1 MEMRLNE
8 NMELLLTSISE
19 LLGDMKMNVF
29 KEKLE
34 NVIAFPSDTSV
45 ADFVEEYTK
54 WSEKNYF
61 KKERLFVFANG
72 KLALTRIYIISAEM
86 EYTDEGIPEIIINEM
101 PDAVN
106 LKDNPYKNIHIRY
119 ENEDDCS
126 RDFDRLKLVLN

>member
-1 MEMRLNE
+1 MQLNE
-8 NMELLLTSISE
+8 NIELLLTSISE
-19 LLGDMKMNVF
+19 LLGDMKMNIF

-34 NVIAFPSDTSV
+34 KVIASPDNTSV
-45 ADFVEEYTK
+45 ADFIEEYTK

-61 KKERLFVFANG
+61 KKERLFVFSNG
-72 KLALTRIYIISAEM
+72 KLALIRIYIVSAEM
-86 EYTDEGIPEIIINEM
+86 KYTDEGIPEIIINEM

>member
-1 MEMRLNE
+1 
-8 NMELLLTSISE
+8 MELLLTSISE

-34 NVIAFPSDTSV
+34 KVIALPSDTSV
-45 ADFVEEYTK
+45 ADFIEEYAK

-72 KLALTRIYIISAEM
+72 KLALTRIYIVSAEM
-86 EYTDEGIPEIIINEM
+86 KYTDEGIPEIIINEM

-126 RDFDRLKLVLN
+126 CDFDRLKLVLN

>member
-1 MEMRLNE
+1 MKLNE

-34 NVIAFPSDTSV
+34 KVIAFSDNTSI
-45 ADFVEEYTK
+45 ADFIEEYTK

-61 KKERLFVFANG
+61 KKERLFVFSNG
-72 KLALTRIYIISAEM
+72 KLALTRIYIVSAEM
-86 EYTDEGIPEIIINEM
+86 KYTDEGIPEIIINEM
-101 PDAVN
+101 PDVVN
-106 LKDNPYKNIHIRY
+106 LKDNPYKNIHIQY

>member
-1 MEMRLNE
+1 MRIDE
-8 NMELLLTSISE
+8 NMEVLLQSVANLF
-19 LLGDMKMNVF
+19 GDLKLNVF

-34 NVIAFPSDTSV
+34 KVIALPSDTSV
-45 ADFVEEYTK
+45 ADFIEEYTK
-54 WSEKNYF
+54 WNEKNYF
-61 KKERLFVFANG
+61 KKERLFVFSNG
-72 KLALTRIYIISAEM
+72 KLALTRIYIVSAEM
-86 EYTDEGIPEIIINEM
+86 KYTDEGIPEIIINEM

>member
-1 MEMRLNE
+1 MQLNE
-8 NMELLLTSISE
+8 NMELLLASISE
-19 LLGDMKMNVF
+19 LLGDMKMNIF

-34 NVIAFPSDTSV
+34 KVIAFPDNTSIV
-45 ADFVEEYTK
+45 DFIEEYTK

-61 KKERLFVFANG
+61 KKERLFVFSNG
-72 KLALTRIYIISAEM
+72 KLALTRIYIVSAEM
-86 EYTDEGIPEIIINEM
+86 KYTDEGIPEIIINEM

-106 LKDNPYKNIHIRY
+106 LKDNPYKNVRVRY

>member
-1 MEMRLNE
+1 MKLNE

-19 LLGDMKMNVF
+19 LLGDMKMNIF
-29 KEKLE
+29 KEKLGK
-34 NVIAFPSDTSV
+34 VIAFPDNTSIV
-45 ADFVEEYTK
+45 DFIEEYTK

-61 KKERLFVFANG
+61 KKERLFVFSNG
-72 KLALTRIYIISAEM
+72 KLALTRIYIVSAEM
-86 EYTDEGIPEIIINEM
+86 KYTDEGIPEIIINEM

>member
-1 MEMRLNE
+1 MQLNE
-8 NMELLLTSISE
+8 NIELLLTSISE

-45 ADFVEEYTK
+45 ADFIEEYTK
-54 WSEKNYF
+54 WTEKNYF

-72 KLALTRIYIISAEM
+72 KLALTRIYIVSAEM
-86 EYTDEGIPEIIINEM
+86 KYTDEGMLEIIINKM
-101 PDAVN
+101 PDDVN

>member
-1 MEMRLNE
+1 
-8 NMELLLTSISE
+8 MELLLTSISE
-19 LLGDMKMNVF
+19 LLGDMKMNIF

-34 NVIAFPSDTSV
+34 KVIAFPDNTSIV
-45 ADFVEEYTK
+45 DFIEEYTK

-72 KLALTRIYIISAEM
+72 KLALTRIYIVSAEM
-86 EYTDEGIPEIIINEM
+86 KYTDEGMPEIIINKM
-101 PDAVN
+101 PDDVN
-106 LKDNPYKNIHIRY
+106 LKDIPYKNIHIRY

>member
-1 MEMRLNE
+1 
-8 NMELLLTSISE
+8 MELLLTSISE

-34 NVIAFPSDTSV
+34 KVIAFPDNTSIV
-45 ADFVEEYTK
+45 DFIEEYTK

-61 KKERLFVFANG
+61 KKERLFVFSNG
-72 KLALTRIYIISAEM
+72 KLALTRIYIVSAEM
-86 EYTDEGIPEIIINEM
+86 KYTDEGISEIIINEM
-101 PDAVN
+101 PEAVN

>member
-1 MEMRLNE
+1 MRIDENIEILLQSIANLFGDLKLNV
-8 NMELLLTSISE
+8 LK
-19 LLGDMKMNVF
+19 G
-29 KEKLE
+29 KLE
-34 NVIAFPSDTSV
+34 DVIALPSDTSV
-45 ADFVEEYTK
+45 ADFIEEYTK

-61 KKERLFVFANG
+61 KKERLFVFSNG

-86 EYTDEGIPEIIINEM
+86 KYTDEGMPEIIINEM
-101 PDAVN
+101 PDTVN

>member
-1 MEMRLNE
+1 MKLNE

-34 NVIAFPSDTSV
+34 KVIAFPDNTSIV
-45 ADFVEEYTK
+45 DFIEEYTK

-61 KKERLFVFANG
+61 KKERLFVFSNG
-72 KLALTRIYIISAEM
+72 KLALTRIYIVSAEM
-86 EYTDEGIPEIIINEM
+86 KYTDEGISEIIINEM
-101 PDAVN
+101 PEAVN

>member
-1 MEMRLNE
+1 MKLNE

-34 NVIAFPSDTSV
+34 KVIAFPDNTSIV
-45 ADFVEEYTK
+45 DFIEEYTK

-61 KKERLFVFANG
+61 KKERLFVFSN
-72 KLALTRIYIISAEM
+72 
-86 EYTDEGIPEIIINEM
+86 
-101 PDAVN
+101 
-106 LKDNPYKNIHIRY
+106 
-119 ENEDDCS
+119 CS

>member
-1 MEMRLNE
+1 
-8 NMELLLTSISE
+8 MELLLISISE
-19 LLGDMKMNVF
+19 LLGDMKMNIF

-34 NVIAFPSDTSV
+34 KVIASPDNTSIV
-45 ADFVEEYTK
+45 DFIEEYTK
-54 WSEKNYF
+54 WIGKNYF
-61 KKERLFVFANG
+61 KKERLFVFSNG
-72 KLALTRIYIISAEM
+72 KLVLTRIYIVSAEM
-86 EYTDEGIPEIIINEM
+86 KYTDEGIPEIIINEM

>member
-1 MEMRLNE
+1 
-8 NMELLLTSISE
+8 MELLLTSISE

-34 NVIAFPSDTSV
+34 KVIDFPSDASV
-45 ADFVEEYTK
+45 ADFIEEYTK

-72 KLALTRIYIISAEM
+72 KLALTRIYIVSAEM
-86 EYTDEGIPEIIINEM
+86 RYTDEGIPEIIINEM

-106 LKDNPYKNIHIRY
+106 LKDNPYKNVRVRY

>member
-1 MEMRLNE
+1 MKLKE

-19 LLGDMKMNVF
+19 LLGDMKMNIF

-34 NVIAFPSDTSV
+34 KVIASPDNTSIV
-45 ADFVEEYTK
+45 DFIEEYTK

-61 KKERLFVFANG
+61 KKERLFVFSNG
-72 KLALTRIYIISAEM
+72 KLALTRIYIVSAEM
-86 EYTDEGIPEIIINEM
+86 KYTDEGIPEIIINEM

>member
-1 MEMRLNE
+1 
-8 NMELLLTSISE
+8 MELLLTSISE
-19 LLGDMKMNVF
+19 LLGDMKMNIF

-34 NVIAFPSDTSV
+34 KVIASPDNTSIV
-45 ADFVEEYTK
+45 DFIEEYTK

-61 KKERLFVFANG
+61 KKERLFVFSNG
-72 KLALTRIYIISAEM
+72 KLALTRIYIVSAEM
-86 EYTDEGIPEIIINEM
+86 KYTDEGIPEIIINEM

-106 LKDNPYKNIHIRY
+106 LKDNPYKNVRVRY

>member
-1 MEMRLNE
+1 MKLNE

-19 LLGDMKMNVF
+19 LLGDMKMNIF

-34 NVIAFPSDTSV
+34 KVIAFPDNTSIV
-45 ADFVEEYTK
+45 DFIEEYTK

-72 KLALTRIYIISAEM
+72 KLALTRIYIVSAEM
-86 EYTDEGIPEIIINEM
+86 KYTDEGMPEIIINKM
-101 PDAVN
+101 PDDVN

>member
-1 MEMRLNE
+1 MKLNE

-19 LLGDMKMNVF
+19 LLGDMKMNIF

-45 ADFVEEYTK
+45 ADFIEEYTK
-54 WSEKNYF
+54 WTEKNYF
-61 KKERLFVFANG
+61 KKERLFVFSNG
-72 KLALTRIYIISAEM
+72 KLAFTRIYIVSAEM
-86 EYTDEGIPEIIINEM
+86 KYTDEGIPEIIINKM
-101 PDAVN
+101 PDDVN

>member
-1 MEMRLNE
+1 MKLNE
-8 NMELLLTSISE
+8 KFDLILTSISE

-34 NVIAFPSDTSV
+34 KVIAFPDNTSI
-45 ADFVEEYTK
+45 ADFIEEYTK

-61 KKERLFVFANG
+61 KKERLFVFSNG
-72 KLALTRIYIISAEM
+72 KLALTRIYIVSAEM
-86 EYTDEGIPEIIINEM
+86 KYTDEGIPEIIINEM

>member
-1 MEMRLNE
+1 MRLNE

-34 NVIAFPSDTSV
+34 KVIDFPSDASV
-45 ADFVEEYTK
+45 ADFIEEYTK

-72 KLALTRIYIISAEM
+72 KLALTRIYIVSAEM
-86 EYTDEGIPEIIINEM
+86 RYTDEGIPEIIINEM

-106 LKDNPYKNIHIRY
+106 LKDNPYKNVRVRY

>member
-1 MEMRLNE
+1 MQLNE
-8 NMELLLTSISE
+8 NIELLLTSISE

-34 NVIAFPSDTSV
+34 NVIAFPSGTSV
-45 ADFVEEYTK
+45 ADFIEEYTK
-54 WSEKNYF
+54 WTEKNYF

-72 KLALTRIYIISAEM
+72 KLALTRIYIVSAKM
-86 EYTDEGIPEIIINEM
+86 KYTDEGIPEIIINEM

>member
-1 MEMRLNE
+1 MRIDENIEVLLQSIANLFGDLKLNV
-8 NMELLLTSISE
+8 LK
-19 LLGDMKMNVF
+19 G
-29 KEKLE
+29 KLE
-34 NVIAFPSDTSV
+34 DVIVLPSDTSV
-45 ADFVEEYTK
+45 ADFIEEYTK

-61 KKERLFVFANG
+61 KKERLFVFSNG
-72 KLALTRIYIISAEM
+72 KLALTRIYIVSAEM
-86 EYTDEGIPEIIINEM
+86 KYTDEGMPEIIINEM

>member
-1 MEMRLNE
+1 MEMQLNE
-8 NMELLLTSISE
+8 NMELLLASISE
-19 LLGDMKMNVF
+19 LLGDMKMNIF

-34 NVIAFPSDTSV
+34 KVIAFPDNTSIV
-45 ADFVEEYTK
+45 DFIEEYTK

-61 KKERLFVFANG
+61 KKERLFVFSNG
-72 KLALTRIYIISAEM
+72 KLALTRIYIVSAEM
-86 EYTDEGIPEIIINEM
+86 KYTDEGIPEIIINEM

-106 LKDNPYKNIHIRY
+106 LKDNPYKNVRVRY

>member
-1 MEMRLNE
+1 MRIDENIEVLLQSIANLFGDLKLNV
-8 NMELLLTSISE
+8 LK
-19 LLGDMKMNVF
+19 G
-29 KEKLE
+29 KLE
-34 NVIAFPSDTSV
+34 DVIALPSDTSV
-45 ADFVEEYTK
+45 ADFIEEYTK

-61 KKERLFVFANG
+61 KKERLFVFSNG
-72 KLALTRIYIISAEM
+72 KLALTRIYIVSAEM
-86 EYTDEGIPEIIINEM
+86 KYTDEGIPEIIINEM

>member
-1 MEMRLNE
+1 MKLNE
-8 NMELLLTSISE
+8 NMELLLISISE
-19 LLGDMKMNVF
+19 LLGDMKMNIF

-34 NVIAFPSDTSV
+34 KVIASPDNTSIV
-45 ADFVEEYTK
+45 DFIEEYTK
-54 WSEKNYF
+54 WIGKNYF
-61 KKERLFVFANG
+61 KKERLFVFSNG
-72 KLALTRIYIISAEM
+72 KLVLTRIYIVSAEM
-86 EYTDEGIPEIIINEM
+86 KYTDEGIPEIIINEM